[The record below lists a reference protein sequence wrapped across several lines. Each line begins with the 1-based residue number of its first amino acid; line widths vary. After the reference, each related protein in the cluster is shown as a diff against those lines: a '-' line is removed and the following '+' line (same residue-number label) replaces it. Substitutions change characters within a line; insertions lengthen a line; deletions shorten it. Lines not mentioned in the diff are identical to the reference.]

1 MIEQTAVV
9 HECQGERALVEVQR
23 ASACGGCAEQA
34 GCGTGAIARY
44 FGRRTARVTVGNPI
58 GARPGDAVVV
68 GYDERAFLRAA
79 VLLYFLP
86 IAALAVGAAVLGVLG
101 GTEGWG
107 VAGAVAGL
115 AAGLGLSRHLAG
127 GPGRGELI
135 ILRRA
140 DEAAIFLTPPGA
152 VGDRCNGELR

>member
-1 MIEQTAVV
+1 MIEQQAVV
-9 HECQGERALVEVQR
+9 HDCQGERALVEVQR

-44 FGRRTARVTVGNPI
+44 FGQRTARVSVGNPT
-58 GARPGDAVVV
+58 GARPGDTVVV

-79 VLLYFLP
+79 VLLYLLP
-86 IAALAVGAAVLGVLG
+86 ITMFAAGAAGLAVLG

-127 GPGRGELI
+127 GSGAGELT
-135 ILRRA
+135 ILRRT
-140 DEAAIFLTPPGA
+140 DAAAVLLTPPG
-152 VGDRCNGELR
+152 VVRDRCHGEP